1 MQSKNIKETVSA
13 EVTTTVE
20 KIYVVKEPSFF
31 DGLYYNS
38 GEVIRTSKEPSIH
51 MKEVTE
57 EELKN
62 RTSEKRVYA
71 EDPSVE
77 VERLRKQRD
86 VAKQKQ
92 TMMF

>member
-1 MQSKNIKETVSA
+1 MQNKNIKETVSA
-13 EVTTTVE
+13 EVTTPVE
-20 KIYVVKEPSFF
+20 KIYVVNEPSFF
-31 DGLYYNS
+31 GGLYYNS